1 MSAWIATDKHIAS
14 VAVTFF
20 PPETAQEMANTM
32 KRANIDSVNYRY
44 SEKTRRTKCSLKDA
58 EQLSLVD
65 LYSLAASLDYQSCE
79 VPDYEQTRMCSTM
92 KLIALWCEQES
103 ARTSVPLYDTH
114 TRFKSLLGKWSL

>member
-44 SEKTRRTKCSLKDA
+44 SEKTPRTKCSLKDA
-58 EQLSLVD
+58 EKLSLQD
-65 LYSLAASLDYQSCE
+65 LYSLTASLDYQSCE
-79 VPDYEQTRMCSTM
+79 VEDYAQTPMAALTKM
-92 KLIALWCEQES
+92 IAVHCEEES
-103 ARTSVPLYDTH
+103 GRLGVPLRSGNYN
-114 TRFKSLLGKWSL
+114 KMLGRWSI